1 MLNKLNTR
9 NYVPKRAKSGAK
21 WRVFVDGKGWSAF
34 SPKIAAEGEEKCV
47 QLFDCQQ
54 NCLPLQPLLAQAFGI
69 SYWKKKTLCHRFA
82 VTKRRKLSKGND
94 NEYGMMVSP
103 RICVELLSYLRY
115 RGLSY
120 RPLQRRMK
128 MAWLHAFL
136 IRRGIRI
143 KHWSVVL
150 SSCCNEA

>member
-1 MLNKLNTR
+1 MCLNGQNRGLNGEFLWKAGGGVR
-9 NYVPKRAKSGAK
+9 FPRKSPQEVK
-21 WRVFVDGKGWSAF
+21 KSAY
-34 SPKIAAEGEEKCV
+34 SCLIANKK
-47 QLFDCQQ
+47 
-54 NCLPLQPLLAQAFGI
+54 CLPLQPLLAQAFGI